1 MTAGT
6 ERLTA
11 LRFTLRR
18 GAALGAA
25 LAALAAL
32 VCAPVSSA
40 STGKRFTPLRINGEQ
55 IRSISLSDI
64 NQFASLS
71 IGDLQRIKADGFN
84 MVSIYV
90 YRFMDTPQSDGQHT
104 SANTEPDAL
113 IEQTIDAA
121 HAAGLAVNLTPT
133 VWVGP
138 GVGAFYWRGLIYP
151 TDRNA
156 FFDSYRA
163 MLDHYADIAQAHH
176 VELFG
181 LGSEMS
187 SLESEVDQWRH
198 TITDVRSH
206 YTGPLTYFTVTAN
219 VASIKWWGYLD
230 LPGISPYV
238 SLSTDANPSYD
249 EIVSAWKNVVLPQL
263 RKIQKAV
270 GRPLFV
276 AETGYPSTDYA
287 AEHPELGAAGNANE
301 NLQATLYRA
310 LLDTLMSQPGFD
322 GINLWRWSAKEFGP
336 LDRGFSP
343 KGKAAECVV
352 AERWSS
358 DSTSQ
363 TQCTTL
369 GRVAL

>member
-1 MTAGT
+1 M
-6 ERLTA
+6 
-11 LRFTLRR
+11 RFTLRR
-18 GAALGAA
+18 GAAVVAV

-32 VCAPVSSA
+32 VLSPSSDA
-40 STGKRFTPLRINGEQ
+40 ATRKRFAPLRINGEP

-71 IGDLQRIKADGFN
+71 LADLQRIRADGFN
-84 MVSIYV
+84 MVAIYV
-90 YRFMDTPQSDGQHT
+90 YRFMDTPQSSEQHT
-104 SANTEPDAL
+104 GVNTEPDAL
-113 IEQTIDAA
+113 LEQTIDAA

-163 MLDHYADIAQAHH
+163 MLTHYADLAQAHG

-187 SLESEVDQWRH
+187 SLEGQVDQWRH
-198 TITDVRSH
+198 TISDVRAH

-219 VASIKWWGYLD
+219 VASIQWWKYLD
-230 LPGISPYV
+230 VPGISPYV

-249 EIVSAWKNVVLPQL
+249 QVMTAWRRVVLPQL
-263 RKIQKAV
+263 RKIQRAV

-287 AEHPELGAAGNANE
+287 AEHPELGAAGPANE
-301 NLQATLYRA
+301 ALQATLYSA
-310 LLDTLMSQPGFD
+310 LLDALAADPGFD
-322 GINLWRWSAKEFGP
+322 GLNLWRWSAKELGP

-343 KGKAAECVV
+343 KGKAAECVI
-352 AERWSS
+352 AERWSAAGS
-358 DSTSQ
+358 SAA
-363 TQCTTL
+363 QCATL
-369 GRVAL
+369 ARVAV